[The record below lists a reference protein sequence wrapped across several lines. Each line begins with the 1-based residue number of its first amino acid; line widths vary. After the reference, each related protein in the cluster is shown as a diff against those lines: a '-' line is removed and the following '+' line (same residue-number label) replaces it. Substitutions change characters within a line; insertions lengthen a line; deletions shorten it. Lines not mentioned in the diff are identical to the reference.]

1 MVEPYQQRPD
11 IEDKNHKKKSKK
23 NPKRYLQFAQKFP
36 IVIRMAQ
43 QPNKGDTAMYEQL
56 KETNRALRSL
66 ILEIDRAIDTQMLDI
81 ETLEELFHELEIG
94 DYSLMSAVHGAW
106 VEAKEAQE
114 AGTK

>member
-1 MVEPYQQRPD
+1 MY
-11 IEDKNHKKKSKK
+11 KN
-23 NPKRYLQFAQKFP
+23 
-36 IVIRMAQ
+36 
-43 QPNKGDTAMYEQL
+43 L